1 MATGALLELGLELEF
16 EEESEIWEAAGVLAV
31 SRGWDSVLDLAV
43 PGLETAT
50 PTDLGDLLDFWPAL
64 LASDFIILS
73 RDLA

>member
-1 MATGALLELGLELEF
+1 MSTDEPLELDLEGDEGEEILET
-16 EEESEIWEAAGVLAV
+16 AGVLAV
-31 SRGWDSVLDLAV
+31 ARECDSVLDLAEF